1 MGMMKLNLGAGSRPK
16 SGYVNLDKKA
26 YKGIQ
31 VVHNL
36 DIFPWP
42 FDDESFEEIRAI
54 DVFEHLIYFTEAMD
68 ECWRILMPG
77 GMLIIQGPLAGSRNH
92 YLDPTHR
99 RGFLA
104 DSLDMFDRSTQ
115 RGKKCAYGIGDWKIL
130 QKDEITAGK
139 TILFKLR
146 RGLR

>member
-1 MGMMKLNLGAGSRPK
+1 MKLNLGAGRRAK
-16 SGYVNLDKKA
+16 SGYVNLDMKA

-42 FDDESFEEIRAI
+42 LDPDSFEEIRAI
-54 DVFEHLIYFTEAMD
+54 DVLEHLIYFTEAMD
-68 ECWRILMPG
+68 ECWRILKPG

-104 DSLDMFDRSTQ
+104 DSLDMFDPTTE
-115 RGKKCAYGIGDWKIL
+115 RGRHYAYGAGNWKIL
-130 QKDEITAGK
+130 EKQEITTGK
-139 TILFKLR
+139 TMQFKLR
-146 RGLR
+146 KAQIV

>member
-1 MGMMKLNLGAGSRPK
+1 MKLNLGAGSRPK
-16 SGYVNLDKKA
+16 SGFVNLDKKA

-42 FDDESFEEIRAI
+42 LEAESFDEIRAI

-77 GMLIIQGPLAGSRNH
+77 GLLIIQGPLAGSRNH

-99 RGFLA
+99 RGFLSN
-104 DSLDMFDRSTQ
+104 SLDMFDPSTQ
-115 RGKKCAYGIGDWKIL
+115 RGQHYAYGEGNWKIL
-130 QKDEITAGK
+130 QKQEIVAGK
-139 TILFKLR
+139 TVQFKLR
-146 RGLR
+146 KEPG

>member
-1 MGMMKLNLGAGSRPK
+1 MKLNLGASRRPK

-31 VVHNL
+31 VAHDL

-42 FDDESFEEIRAI
+42 FEDGSFEEIRAI
-54 DVFEHLIYFTEAMD
+54 DVFEHLIYFVEAMN

-104 DSLDMFDRSTQ
+104 DSLDYFDWNTP
-115 RGKKCAYGIGDWKIL
+115 RGKNYAYGGGNWTIL
-130 QKDEITAGK
+130 QKKEVSAGK
-139 TILFKLR
+139 TMLFKLR
-146 RGLR
+146 RGPG